1 MVVAITFEHVGY
13 TYQAD
18 TPLATPALDDVSLT
32 VPDHGYLAVIGH
44 TGSGKST
51 LIQQLNAL
59 LKPTTGQLTVDEF
72 TITPTT
78 TNADLKPLRQ
88 HVGMV
93 FQFPESQLFEETIQK
108 DIAFGP
114 QNFGMAETDALALAD
129 QMLTQVGLDASYAQ
143 RSPFELSGGQM
154 RRVAI
159 AGVLAMHPQVL
170 VLDEPTAGLDPQ
182 GRQEMMALF
191 DRLHRERGLTIVL
204 VTHQMEDVAQYA
216 EQVAVMRQGKLVK
229 EGTPQ
234 EIFGDP
240 DWLRANQLDV
250 PRAAQFAQDL
260 TAHGVTWPQG
270 LPLTA
275 SALADQLAAQWPKGG
290 AAHV

>member
-1 MVVAITFEHVGY
+1 VSITFKHVWY
-13 TYQAD
+13 TYQAG
-18 TPLATPALDDVSLT
+18 TPLATPALADVSFE

-59 LKPTTGQLTVDEF
+59 LKPTSGEITIDQF
-72 TITPTT
+72 TITPQT
-78 TNADLKPLRQ
+78 TNADLKSLRR

-114 QNFGMAETDALALAD
+114 QNFGMAPEAAIQLAD
-129 QMLTQVGLDASYAQ
+129 EMLDLVGLDASYAQ
-143 RSPFELSGGQM
+143 RSPFDLSGGQM

-159 AGVLAMHPQVL
+159 AGVLAMHPAVL

-191 DRLHRERGLTIVL
+191 SRLHREQGLTIVL
-204 VTHQMEDVAQYA
+204 VTHQMEDVARYA
-216 EQVAVMRQGKLVK
+216 EQVAVMRAGRLVK
-229 EGTPQ
+229 VGTPQ
-234 EIFGDP
+234 AVFQDP

-250 PRAAQFAQDL
+250 PRATQVAQDL
-260 TAHGVTWPQG
+260 LQRGVALPQNE

-275 SALADQLAAQWPKGG
+275 EALADQLAASWPKGG
-290 AAHV
+290 GPHV

>member
-1 MVVAITFEHVGY
+1 MAVAIAFEHVTY
-13 TYQAD
+13 TYQAG
-18 TPLATPALDDVSLT
+18 TPMAHTAVEDVSFQ
-32 VPDHGYLAVIGH
+32 VPDHGYLAIIGH

-59 LKPTTGQLTVDEF
+59 YKPSAGTIHVDDFTV
-72 TITPTT
+72 TPET
-78 TNADLKPLRQ
+78 TNAALKPLRQ

-93 FQFPESQLFEETIQK
+93 FQFPESQLFEETIRQ

-114 QNFGMAETDALALAD
+114 KNFGMSEADANALAD
-129 QMLTQVGLDASYAQ
+129 EMLTTVGLDASYAD

-159 AGVLAMHPQVL
+159 AGVLAMKPQVL

-182 GRQEMMALF
+182 GRQAMMELF
-191 DRLHRERGLTIVL
+191 ERLHREQGLTIVL

-216 EQVAVMRQGKLVK
+216 EQVAVMREGKLIK
-229 EGTPQ
+229 FGTPTDV
-234 EIFGDP
+234 FADP

-250 PRAAQFAQDL
+250 PRAAQFAQQLRQRGL
-260 TAHGVTWPQG
+260 TWDT

-275 SALADQLAAQWPKGG
+275 DQLADQIAARWPAKGVD
-290 AAHV
+290 HV

>member
-1 MVVAITFEHVGY
+1 MAITFEHVGY
-13 TYQAD
+13 VYQAG
-18 TPLATPALDDVSLT
+18 TPLATPALDDISLA

-59 LKPTTGQLTVDEF
+59 LKPTTGQLTIDDF

-78 TNADLKPLRQ
+78 TNAALKPLRQ

-114 QNFGMAETDALALAD
+114 QNFGVAQPEALKLAD
-129 QMLTQVGLDASYAQ
+129 HMLAQVGLDPSYAQ

-159 AGVLAMHPQVL
+159 AGVLAMHPKIL

-182 GRQEMMALF
+182 GREEMMTLF
-191 DRLHRERGLTIVL
+191 ERLHREQGLTIVL
-204 VTHQMEDVAQYA
+204 VTHQMEDVARYA

-229 EGTPQ
+229 SGTPQ
-234 EIFGDP
+234 EIFSDP
-240 DWLRANQLDV
+240 DWLRANHLAM
-250 PRAAQFAQDL
+250 PRAAQVAQHL
-260 TAHGVTWPQG
+260 SAKGVKWPQG

-275 SALADQLAAQWPKGG
+275 EALADQIAAQWPKGG
-290 AAHV
+290 HSRV

>member
-1 MVVAITFEHVGY
+1 MVVAITFEHVSY
-13 TYQAD
+13 TYQAG
-18 TPLATPALDDVSLT
+18 TPLATPALTDISLT

-59 LKPTTGQLTVDEF
+59 LKPTTGKLIIDDF

-93 FQFPESQLFEETIQK
+93 FQFPESQLFEETVQK

-114 QNFGMAETDALALAD
+114 QNFGMTEADALTLAD
-129 QMLTQVGLDASYAQ
+129 QMLAQVGLDASYAQ

-159 AGVLAMHPQVL
+159 AGVLAMHPQIL

-182 GRQEMMALF
+182 GRQEMMGLF
-191 DRLHRERGLTIVL
+191 DRLHSEQGLTIVL

-216 EQVAVMRQGKLVK
+216 EQVAVMRQGRLV
-229 EGTPQ
+229 EVGSPQ
-234 EIFGDP
+234 EIFGNP
-240 DWLRANQLDV
+240 AKLRANQLDV
-250 PRAAQFAQDL
+250 PRAAQFAQAL
-260 TAHGVTWPQG
+260 AAKGVVWPQG

-275 SALADQLAAQWPKGG
+275 DALADQLAAQWPKGG
-290 AAHV
+290 TTRV

>member
-1 MVVAITFEHVGY
+1 MANT
-13 TYQAD
+13 
-18 TPLATPALDDVSLT
+18 ALTDISFA
-32 VPDHGYLAVIGH
+32 VPDHGYLAIIGH

-51 LIQQLNAL
+51 LIQELNAL
-59 LKPTTGQLTVDEF
+59 LKPTAGTVHIDDF
-72 TITPTT
+72 TITPKT

-93 FQFPESQLFEETIQK
+93 FQFPESQLFEETIRK

-114 QNFGMAETDALALAD
+114 QNFGMSEADANQLAD
-129 QMLTQVGLDASYAQ
+129 EMLAMVGLDSSYAE

-159 AGVLAMHPQVL
+159 AGVLAMRPQVL
-170 VLDEPTAGLDPQ
+170 VLDEPTAGLDPR
-182 GRQEMMALF
+182 GREEMMALF
-191 DRLHRERGLTIVL
+191 ERLHREQGLTIVL

-216 EQVAVMRQGKLVK
+216 EQVAVMRQGRLVK
-229 EGTPQ
+229 FGTPQ
-234 EIFGDP
+234 EVFQDP

-250 PRAAQFAQDL
+250 PRATRFAQALATKGIQWD
-260 TAHGVTWPQG
+260 Q

-275 SALADQLAAQWPKGG
+275 EQLADQLAARWPQRGSG
-290 AAHV
+290 DV

>member
-1 MVVAITFEHVGY
+1 MSITFKHVDY
-13 TYQAD
+13 TYQAG
-18 TPLATPALDDVSLT
+18 TPLATPALQDINLH
-32 VPDHGYLAVIGH
+32 VPDHGYLAIIGH

-59 LKPTTGQLTVDEF
+59 LKPTRGELSIDAFTV
-72 TITPTT
+72 TPTT

-93 FQFPESQLFEETIQK
+93 FQFPESQLFEETIQQ

-114 QNFGMAETDALALAD
+114 QNFGMAPDAARQLAD
-129 QMLTQVGLDASYAQ
+129 EMLTTVGLDPSYAQ
-143 RSPFELSGGQM
+143 RSPFDLSGGQM

-191 DRLHRERGLTIVL
+191 DRLHREQGLTIVL

-216 EQVAVMRQGKLVK
+216 EQVAVMRQGRLLKT
-229 EGTPQ
+229 GTPR

-240 DWLRANQLDV
+240 DWLRANDLDV
-250 PRAAQFAQDL
+250 PRATKFAQKL
-260 TAHGVTWPQG
+260 AQQGVHWPQG

-275 SALADQLAAQWPKGG
+275 DELAAQLAAQWPQGG
-290 AAHV
+290 AADV

>member
-1 MVVAITFEHVGY
+1 MAITFEHVGY
-13 TYQAD
+13 VYQAG
-18 TPLATPALDDVSLT
+18 TPLATPALDDISLA

-59 LKPTTGQLTVDEF
+59 LKPTTGQLTIDDF

-78 TNADLKPLRQ
+78 TNAALKPLRQ

-114 QNFGMAETDALALAD
+114 QNFGVAQSEALKLAD
-129 QMLTQVGLDASYAQ
+129 QMLAQVGLDPSYAQ

-159 AGVLAMHPQVL
+159 AGVLAMHPKIL

-182 GRQEMMALF
+182 GREEMMTLF
-191 DRLHRERGLTIVL
+191 ERLHREQGLTIVL
-204 VTHQMEDVAQYA
+204 VTHQMEDVARYA

-229 EGTPQ
+229 SGTPQ
-234 EIFGDP
+234 EIFSDP
-240 DWLRANQLDV
+240 DWLRANHLAM
-250 PRAAQFAQDL
+250 PRAAQVAQHL
-260 TAHGVTWPQG
+260 SAKGVKWPQG

-275 SALADQLAAQWPKGG
+275 EALADQIAAQWPKGG
-290 AAHV
+290 PSRV

>member
-1 MVVAITFEHVGY
+1 MAISFEHVTY
-13 TYQAD
+13 TYQAG
-18 TPLATPALDDVSLT
+18 TPMAHTAIEDVSFS
-32 VPDHGYLAVIGH
+32 VPDHGYLAIIGH

-59 LKPTTGQLTVDEF
+59 FKPTAGKIHVDDFTV
-72 TITPTT
+72 TPNT

-93 FQFPESQLFEETIQK
+93 FQFPESQLFEETIRK

-114 QNFGMAETDALALAD
+114 QNFGMSEADANALAD
-129 QMLTQVGLDASYAQ
+129 EMLTTVGLDASYAE

-159 AGVLAMHPQVL
+159 AGVLAMRPQVL

-182 GRQEMMALF
+182 GRQAMMALF
-191 DRLHRERGLTIVL
+191 ERLHREQGLTIVL

-216 EQVAVMRQGKLVK
+216 EQVAVMREGKLVK
-229 EGTPQ
+229 YGQPQ
-234 EIFGDP
+234 EVFADP

-250 PRAAQFAQDL
+250 PRAAQFAQQLAQRGL
-260 TAHGVTWPQG
+260 TWAH

-275 SALADQLAAQWPKGG
+275 EQLADQIAAQWPAKG
-290 AAHV
+290 ADHV

>member
-1 MVVAITFEHVGY
+1 M
-13 TYQAD
+13 
-18 TPLATPALDDVSLT
+18 SLT

-59 LKPTTGQLTVDEF
+59 LKPTTGRLTVDEF

-78 TNADLKPLRQ
+78 TNAALKPLRQ

-114 QNFGMAETDALALAD
+114 QNFGVAEADALALAD

-182 GRQEMMALF
+182 GRQEMMDLF
-191 DRLHRERGLTIVL
+191 ERLHREQGLTIVL

-229 EGTPQ
+229 VGTPQ

-240 DWLRANQLDV
+240 AWLRANQLDV
-250 PRAAQFAQDL
+250 PRAAQFAQKL
-260 TAHGVTWPQG
+260 ATRGVTWPQG

-275 SALADQLAAQWPKGG
+275 TALADQLAAQWPKGG
-290 AAHV
+290 RTRV

>member
-1 MVVAITFEHVGY
+1 MAISFEHVTY
-13 TYQAD
+13 TYQAG
-18 TPLATPALDDVSLT
+18 TPLAHTAVEDVSFA
-32 VPDHGYLAVIGH
+32 VPDHGYLAIIGH

-59 LKPTTGQLTVDEF
+59 FKPTNGQIKVDDFTV
-72 TITPTT
+72 TPTT

-93 FQFPESQLFEETIQK
+93 FQFPESQLFEETIRK

-114 QNFGMAETDALALAD
+114 RNFGMSEDEANQLAD
-129 QMLTQVGLDASYAQ
+129 EMLETVGLDASYAE

-159 AGVLAMHPQVL
+159 AGVLAMRPQVL

-182 GRQEMMALF
+182 GRQAMMDLF
-191 DRLHRERGLTIVL
+191 ERLHREQGLTIIL

-216 EQVAVMRQGKLVK
+216 EQVAVMRQGKLIK
-229 EGTPQ
+229 FGSPQ
-234 EIFGDP
+234 DVFADP
-240 DWLRANQLDV
+240 DWLHANQLDV
-250 PRAAQFAQDL
+250 PRAAQFAQQLRQRGLQWD
-260 TAHGVTWPQG
+260 T

-275 SALADQLAAQWPKGG
+275 DQLADQLASRWPEKGG
-290 AAHV
+290 SHV

>member
-1 MVVAITFEHVGY
+1 MAITFEHVGY
-13 TYQAD
+13 TYQAN
-18 TPLATPALDDVSLT
+18 TPLATPALTDVSFT
-32 VPDHGYLAVIGH
+32 VPDHGYLAIIGH

-59 LKPTTGQLTVDEF
+59 LKPTTGQLTVDQF
-72 TITPTT
+72 TVTPTT
-78 TNADLKPLRQ
+78 TNADLKPLRR

-93 FQFPESQLFEETIQK
+93 FQFPESQLFAETIRQ

-114 QNFGMAETDALALAD
+114 QNFGLDPDKALKLADEMLAL
-129 QMLTQVGLDASYAQ
+129 VGLDASYAQ

-159 AGVLAMHPQVL
+159 AGVLAMHPKVL

-182 GRQEMMALF
+182 GRQEMMSLF
-191 DRLHRERGLTIVL
+191 ERLHREQGLTIVL

-216 EQVAVMRQGKLVK
+216 EQVAVMQHGTLLRV
-229 EGTPQ
+229 GTPQ
-234 EIFGDP
+234 EIFSDVA
-240 DWLRANQLDV
+240 WLRTADLDL
-250 PRAAQFAQDL
+250 PRAAQFAQKL
-260 TAHGVTWPQG
+260 AQRGVNWPQG

-275 SALADQLAAQWPKGG
+275 DDLAAQLAAQWSTKGVD
-290 AAHV
+290 HV